1 MDIEAQNLIEELLE
15 INKQQTLQIAMLK
28 AMVKALQAD
37 RQQTS
42 PGDQLP
48 E

>member
-28 AMVKALQAD
+28 AMIKAIQAN
-37 RQQTS
+37 QSQA
-42 PGDQLP
+42 PLEEELP
-48 E
+48 Q